1 VKIRNV
7 SPCVFVSLHERGEL
21 AMNDE
26 LLETLP
32 QTMSTIFVE
41 IGALRWSVVR
51 LAAALQQKGALS
63 EVEIANCLD
72 SNAVAHHPRQSE
84 ELRFRIARSV
94 DDIRADVA
102 KEAKSHGQPPAH

>member
-1 VKIRNV
+1 
-7 SPCVFVSLHERGEL
+7 
-21 AMNDE
+21 MNDE

-63 EVEIANCLD
+63 EVEIANCLN

-102 KEAKSHGQPPAH
+102 KEANNRGQPPAH